1 LFVVFERWFDV
12 LEEGDRER
20 IALVYVRNIAV
31 KPSFCIAVGKEADVL
46 EFPTEDYELLWSGV
60 DTRYGRKS
68 STERRGG
75 GLTVDDEDN

>member
-1 LFVVFERWFDV
+1 MFAVFERWFDV
-12 LEEGDRER
+12 LEEGDWER
-20 IALVYVRNIAV
+20 IALVQVRNIAV

-60 DTRYGRKS
+60 DPRYGRKF
-68 STERRGG
+68 STERQG